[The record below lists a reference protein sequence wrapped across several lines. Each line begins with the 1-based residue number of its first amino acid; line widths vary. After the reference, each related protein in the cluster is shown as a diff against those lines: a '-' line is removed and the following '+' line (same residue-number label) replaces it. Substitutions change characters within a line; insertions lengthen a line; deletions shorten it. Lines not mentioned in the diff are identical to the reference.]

1 MLRYIVVRLLSLVP
15 VVLLVSIIAFGLL
28 RLLPGDPVDV
38 MFASS
43 DASTPELRAAVRAEY
58 GLDQPLPLQYLNWLG
73 RALTGDLGHSIKSGD
88 SVAPLILQ
96 KLPATIE
103 VAFFAMLIALA
114 LALPLGLLASMYRN
128 SWIDYVASVVSML
141 GISIPSFVLGP
152 LLVLVFAVSLHW
164 VPAIGYTPFFENP
177 LENLLHL
184 LLPAFTLGVGLMA
197 SLTRVFRAQMV
208 EELGREYTRTAR
220 AKGRSYS
227 GTTIFHVL
235 KNSLIPIVTVVGIQ
249 FIHLL
254 GGVIVVETIFAWPGA
269 GSLIV
274 NSIFSRD
281 YPVVQGAI
289 LLITVIS
296 VLINLVVDLLYHY
309 LDPRLRFA

>member
-28 RLLPGDPVDV
+28 RLLPGDPVDI
-38 MFASS
+38 MFATS
-43 DASTPELRAAVRAEY
+43 DVSTPELRAAVRAEY

-73 RALTGDLGHSIKSGD
+73 RALTGDLGHSIRSGD
-88 SVAPLILQ
+88 PVVPLILQ

-103 VAFFAMLIALA
+103 VAFFALLIALA
-114 LALPLGLLASMYRN
+114 LALPLGLIASMYRN
-128 SWIDYVASVVSML
+128 SWIDYLASVVSML

-152 LLVLVFAVSLHW
+152 LLVLVFAISLHW

-177 LENLLHL
+177 LENLSHL

-208 EELGREYTRTAR
+208 EELAREYTRTAR

-289 LLITVIS
+289 LIITIIS
-296 VLINLVVDLLYHY
+296 VLINLIVDLLYHY